1 MRRPSVRSR
10 AARAAASSRVMPGPS
25 RPRVE
30 TERAPQL
37 RARDRG
43 GAALHHDDPARD
55 VRERRGLGG
64 CGPTGQRE
72 REGADDGVARAG
84 DVGDLVGPVDGD
96 EGRGAV
102 PREERHPATRSEE
115 HTSELQS
122 QSNLVCRLL
131 LEKKKKKKN
140 TTRKDKKKKKPSKE
154 KK

>member
-64 CGPTGQRE
+64 GGPPSPRE
-72 REGADDGVARAG
+72 AGGAADGVAPPAG
-84 DVGDLVGPVDGD
+84 GGDLVAAAEWEV
-96 EGRGAV
+96 RSGAV
-102 PREERHPATRSEE
+102 
-115 HTSELQS
+115 
-122 QSNLVCRLL
+122 
-131 LEKKKKKKN
+131 
-140 TTRKDKKKKKPSKE
+140 
-154 KK
+154 

>member
-64 CGPTGQRE
+64 GGPAGPRGRGGGGGGVAPPRGGRGLLGSLGWGGRRGGGPPRE
-72 REGADDGVARAG
+72 RPSPTAPG
-84 DVGDLVGPVDGD
+84 GPG
-96 EGRGAV
+96 
-102 PREERHPATRSEE
+102 
-115 HTSELQS
+115 HT
-122 QSNLVCRLL
+122 
-131 LEKKKKKKN
+131 
-140 TTRKDKKKKKPSKE
+140 PG
-154 KK
+154 

>member
-64 CGPTGQRE
+64 GGPPGPRE
-72 REGADDGVARAG
+72 REGGEGGVAPPRGPPELVRPAG
-84 DVGDLVGPVDGD
+84 GGVSGGALPLA
-96 EGRGAV
+96 EGA
-102 PREERHPATRSEE
+102 
-115 HTSELQS
+115 
-122 QSNLVCRLL
+122 
-131 LEKKKKKKN
+131 
-140 TTRKDKKKKKPSKE
+140 
-154 KK
+154 

>member
-64 CGPTGQRE
+64 GGPPGPRE
-72 REGADDGVARAG
+72 RGRGDDGVAPARG
-84 DVGDLVGPVDGD
+84 VRGLVGSPGGG
-96 EGRGAV
+96 ERGGA
-102 PREERHPATRSEE
+102 PPPPKGPPPPA
-115 HTSELQS
+115 
-122 QSNLVCRLL
+122 
-131 LEKKKKKKN
+131 
-140 TTRKDKKKKKPSKE
+140 PGG
-154 KK
+154 

>member
-64 CGPTGQRE
+64 GGPARPRGGG
-72 REGADDGVARAG
+72 GAGGGGAPAG
-84 DVGDLVGPVDGD
+84 GGRDPVGAPGGGGGAGAAPPAGGPV
-96 EGRGAV
+96 RA
-102 PREERHPATRSEE
+102 
-115 HTSELQS
+115 
-122 QSNLVCRLL
+122 
-131 LEKKKKKKN
+131 
-140 TTRKDKKKKKPSKE
+140 
-154 KK
+154 

>member
-64 CGPTGQRE
+64 GGPPGQRE
-72 REGADDGVARAG
+72 RGG
-84 DVGDLVGPVDGD
+84 GD
-96 EGRGAV
+96 EGVAPAGGGGGLLGPLGGGERPGAL
-102 PREERHPATRSEE
+102 PLRKRPPPAGPG
-115 HTSELQS
+115 
-122 QSNLVCRLL
+122 
-131 LEKKKKKKN
+131 
-140 TTRKDKKKKKPSKE
+140 DPG
-154 KK
+154 

>member
-64 CGPTGQRE
+64 GGPAGPRGGGGGGGGGG
-72 REGADDGVARAG
+72 RARGVG
-84 DVGDLVGPVDGD
+84 GLVGSPG
-96 EGRGAV
+96 GGGGGGAG
-102 PREERHPATRSEE
+102 PPQE
-115 HTSELQS
+115 
-122 QSNLVCRLL
+122 
-131 LEKKKKKKN
+131 
-140 TTRKDKKKKKPSKE
+140 
-154 KK
+154 

>member
-64 CGPTGQRE
+64 GGPPGQRE
-72 REGADDGVARAG
+72 RGGGGDGVARARG
-84 DVGDLVGPVDGD
+84 GGGLVRPAGG
-96 EGRGAV
+96 
-102 PREERHPATRSEE
+102 EERGGAGPPEE
-115 HTSELQS
+115 
-122 QSNLVCRLL
+122 R
-131 LEKKKKKKN
+131 
-140 TTRKDKKKKKPSKE
+140 
-154 KK
+154 